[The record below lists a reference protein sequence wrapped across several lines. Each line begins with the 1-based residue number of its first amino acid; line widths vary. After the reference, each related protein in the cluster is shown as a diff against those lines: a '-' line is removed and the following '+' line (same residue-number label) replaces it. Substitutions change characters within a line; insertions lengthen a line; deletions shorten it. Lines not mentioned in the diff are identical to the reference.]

1 MPADPRVNLLRH
13 EPSLDELLGDGSE
26 EPTETSPIA
35 DRKSV
40 VVTKPRRVG
49 PGVGKGRRSL
59 EDMLAS
65 CSTPSAEASYALQR
79 IAALEDQ
86 IELVMKLCSHAARG
100 IIISERA
107 SLAHF
112 LPDPEDHTKD
122 E

>member
-13 EPSLDELLGDGSE
+13 EPTLEDLLEGPE
-26 EPTETSPIA
+26 EPTQTSA
-35 DRKSV
+35 VDRKSV
-40 VVTKPRRVG
+40 IITKPRRVG

-65 CSTPSAEASYALQR
+65 CSTPSAEATYAMER
-79 IAALEDQ
+79 IAKLEDQ
-86 IELVMKLCSHAARG
+86 IELVIKLCSHEARA
-100 IIISERA
+100 IIIKERA

-112 LPDPEDHTKD
+112 LPDPDDHTKD